1 MKKNELNEVDLQI
14 IQETNLYGKAKI
26 RRDKLEERKAHLEM
40 EEQASPNL
48 NFDEEIYQIDEEL
61 GQLSLDMRVIQDSL
75 DNLEEKNDFI
85 QNQLT

>member
-1 MKKNELNEVDLQI
+1 
-14 IQETNLYGKAKI
+14 
-26 RRDKLEERKAHLEM
+26 M